1 LINFIFIKNSPNLSH
16 EKLIIMKKHLNN
28 IWILLIG
35 AFLIYS
41 CQESQNDSPQQLE
54 MEVEE
59 VVEIIANQ
67 FLFVEISGGN
77 ENQPFSSNQIEDS
90 QNSLRI
96 SLDDNSKRSPEK
108 MISCILNLNL
118 DQSQMQ
124 EIRRL
129 FFGLGNC
136 QTEVMKKYRKEIR
149 EILSSMEEVRLN
161 LLTKLR
167 NGEISPDEF
176 RKSMEELRKGHQ
188 ETISDL
194 RKNYTEEIKPCI
206 RGFVA
211 KLPIIMGRDNWLK
224 FRACIKGD

>member
-1 LINFIFIKNSPNLSH
+1 MSH
-16 EKLIIMKKHLNN
+16 EKLRIMKKHLNN
-28 IWILLIG
+28 IWILLIM
-35 AFLIYS
+35 AFLTFS

-67 FLFVEISGGN
+67 FLFIEISGGD
-77 ENQPFSSNQIEDS
+77 ENQPFSYNQIEDS

-96 SLDDNSKRSPEK
+96 SLDDNSERSPEK
-108 MISCILNLNL
+108 MISCIHNLNL

-136 QTEVMKKYRKEIR
+136 QIEVMKNFRGEIR
-149 EILSSMEEVRLN
+149 ELLSSMEDVRLD

-176 RKSMEELRKGHQ
+176 RKSMEELKERHK

-194 RKNYTEEIKPCI
+194 RRNYTEEIKPCI

-211 KLPIIMGRDNWLK
+211 KVPLIMGRENWIK